1 MGKKEEEEKGKKSS
15 VSTSPCAQLRSA
27 YHQCFNKWYSEKF
40 LKGEWD
46 KEECVSEWQKYKACL
61 SEHLEVKQLAR
72 FLEEEADAGFP
83 ISAE

>member
-1 MGKKEEEEKGKKSS
+1 MGKKEDDKEKKSS

-61 SEHLEVKQLAR
+61 SKHLEVKQLAR
-72 FLEEEADAGFP
+72 FLEEEADARFST
-83 ISAE
+83 SAE

>member
-1 MGKKEEEEKGKKSS
+1 MGKKEDEKEKKSS
-15 VSTSPCAQLRSA
+15 VSTSSCSHLRSA

-61 SEHLEVKQLAR
+61 SEHLEVKKLAR
-72 FLEEEADAGFP
+72 FLEEEADAGFST
-83 ISAE
+83 SAE